1 MPAAMATDSMW
12 IGLLAI
18 GLLLLQLLCV
28 LVLILDARRYR
39 MGLIERLAWVAV
51 FLLYGIIG
59 SMLYLAAT
67 DSKAPRVVIPIQVLI
82 VATAIGVLSTQ

>member
-1 MPAAMATDSMW
+1 MRAAMETNSIW

-28 LVLILDARRYR
+28 LALILDAGRYR
-39 MGLIERLAWVAV
+39 MGLLERLAWVAV
-51 FLLYGIIG
+51 FLLFGIIG

-67 DSKAPRVVIPIQVLI
+67 DSRAPRVVIPIQVLI
-82 VATAIGVLSTQ
+82 VAVAIGVLSTQ